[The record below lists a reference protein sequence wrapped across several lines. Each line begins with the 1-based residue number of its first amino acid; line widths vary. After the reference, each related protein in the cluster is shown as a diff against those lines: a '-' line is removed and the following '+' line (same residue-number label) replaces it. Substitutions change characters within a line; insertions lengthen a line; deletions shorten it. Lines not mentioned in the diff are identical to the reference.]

1 MLENLPAKAVLK
13 AVATERHMIEN
24 DLKNKRVTPN
34 QEVVSM
40 IAMCQFLEAAA
51 EGKTV
56 ALPKMMLEQ
65 WMSCEGVVL
74 KLVAAGELPKS
85 VGDHFDTAFF
95 RVVEHA
101 FT

>member
-13 AVATERHMIEN
+13 TVVAERRMTED

-34 QEVVSM
+34 QEVISM
-40 IAMCQFLEAAA
+40 LAICRFLEAAA
-51 EGKTV
+51 EGKTT

-65 WMSCEGVVL
+65 WTSCEGVVL
-74 KLVAAGELPKS
+74 KLIAAGELPKS

-95 RVVEHA
+95 KVVEHA